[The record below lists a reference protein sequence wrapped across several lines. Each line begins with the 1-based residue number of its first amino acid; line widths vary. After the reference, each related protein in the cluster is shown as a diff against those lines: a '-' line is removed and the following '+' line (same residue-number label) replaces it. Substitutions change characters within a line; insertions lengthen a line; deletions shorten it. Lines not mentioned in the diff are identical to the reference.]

1 MLPSDSEDDAS
12 STDSSYSVREE
23 TASKETASAPETCRV
38 CQKEFGRPQELER
51 HIRELH
57 LPHHL
62 YCWQPSCTST
72 GTRAYSLKE
81 SHYADKHPGVPLPEQ
96 DPPVIYDAKVLA
108 KQVRNKEIGIEEA
121 VREARTLF
129 EEKAEQEGKLGSWRR
144 RWAST

>member
-1 MLPSDSEDDAS
+1 MLPSEDDAS
-12 STDSSYSVREE
+12 STDPSFPVSEE
-23 TASKETASAPETCRV
+23 TASKETASTPETCPE
-38 CQKEFGRPQELER
+38 CEKECSRPQELER
-51 HIRELH
+51 HICELH

-62 YCWQPSCTST
+62 YCWVPNCTST
-72 GTRAYSLKE
+72 GARAYLLKE

-129 EEKAEQEGKLGSWRR
+129 EEKARQEGKLGSWRR